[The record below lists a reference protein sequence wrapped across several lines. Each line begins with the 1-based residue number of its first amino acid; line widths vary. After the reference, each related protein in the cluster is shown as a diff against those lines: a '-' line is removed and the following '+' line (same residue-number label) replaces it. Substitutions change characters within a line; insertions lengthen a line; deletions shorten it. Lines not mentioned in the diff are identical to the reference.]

1 MMNGEAVDSTMDA
14 SKTGSRPRG
23 EDKRE
28 SNGGREQMKTEFIA
42 LHCTAG

>member
-28 SNGGREQMKTEFIA
+28 RVMEAENR
-42 LHCTAG
+42 